1 MHQVLRNFPLSFDF
15 YLKIDQKLSFV
26 LDKDSKVNYYL
37 NENFKI
43 QRAKVET
50 A

>member
-26 LDKDSKVNYYL
+26 LDK
-37 NENFKI
+37 ERFKG
-43 QRAKVET
+43 KLLSE
-50 A
+50 